1 MFFYKVSISL
11 SLIGSLLWFFTYYQ
25 NQINPAKMPLYT
37 LTNDIKTIQFQW
49 MSHIASSQF
58 YTWVQAAIWV
68 AKKENFVLFFE
79 WVRPGSEENLEKFNQ
94 AIWVDFNPSLYENF
108 SKLYWVTHQNNEDF
122 LWILNDND
130 FNIDLDIDTIMSL
143 YNKKIDKNSIS
154 LEETNIEVPD
164 VSTDIIEILT
174 EMSDK
179 QLAINAIISNFGN
192 QDLFAVILDDRNT
205 HLVENINQS
214 EYNKIIVIYGLMHFE
229 WVFDLLQSE
238 DENWRIERIDY
249 ARLIY

>member
-1 MFFYKVSISL
+1 
-11 SLIGSLLWFFTYYQ
+11 
-25 NQINPAKMPLYT
+25 MPLYT
-37 LTNDIKTIQFQW
+37 LTNDIKTVQFQW

-179 QLAINAIISNFGN
+179 QLAIMRYINKSILNFLIKHKSLRDAIISNFGN